1 MAEVL
6 QEHRALLLACE
17 AIGWLHMTGKA
28 HPDFLRH
35 HGGAGVAYDEKR
47 WTERLDPAWSDR
59 LDWLGANKT
68 LQWPDSLVE
77 FSTRYAEGRSV
88 ENVVGCLQA
97 GHAMASGIEKNVP
110 RDASR
115 YLNQDATHMWLA
127 TAFGHPAR
135 NVLEDPPQLLRPG
148 GWESLI
154 EQIGALLDKM
164 KALGAGPSKDPQPWW
179 TWREEA
185 VGSHGWLRLAFE
197 STLAETR
204 VPNNDVALWDQSYVA
219 AALFKSAVAGL
230 VLLENPPADAWKK
243 LKFET
248 RWRVLT
254 VGFGTEHYEIGRA
267 SCRGRV

>member
-97 GHAMASGIEKNVP
+97 GQARAAGIEKCVP

-115 YLNQDATHMWLA
+115 DLTHHAPHMRRP
-127 TAFGHPAR
+127 TAGAHQAR
-135 NVLEDPPQLLRPG
+135 NVLAAPPQHLPPG
-148 GWESLI
+148 G
-154 EQIGALLDKM
+154 
-164 KALGAGPSKDPQPWW
+164 
-179 TWREEA
+179 
-185 VGSHGWLRLAFE
+185 
-197 STLAETR
+197 
-204 VPNNDVALWDQSYVA
+204 
-219 AALFKSAVAGL
+219 
-230 VLLENPPADAWKK
+230 
-243 LKFET
+243 
-248 RWRVLT
+248 
-254 VGFGTEHYEIGRA
+254 
-267 SCRGRV
+267 